1 MTTAGGTR
9 LARVGAAARAR
20 RPLRRRTARTIV
32 IYGSF
37 LVFALWVLLPIWFT
51 VVSSISQPAEMVAR
65 PPHWIPQHPTLENF
79 EAVFGSASKARNTSE
94 QNARILASLGWSAI
108 IGISVS
114 ALNLVIGGLAAYGYS
129 RFRFR
134 GSRAGY
140 LFLLVSRVIPA
151 IAIITPF
158 FVIFRVTGLINTP
171 FALIISYLLF
181 TLPLSIWLLKSYFDA
196 LSPEIEEAAMVDG
209 ASRLRIVW
217 IIVAPLA
224 APGLIATGLL
234 VFLEAWSEF
243 FYANVLTN
251 QLTVPPL
258 LASYNSLQTFSWNTL
273 AAATVLSLVP
283 PVLIA
288 IIFQRYV
295 VSGLSHGALK

>member
-1 MTTAGGTR
+1 MTPNVAVRPVSVGTR
-9 LARVGAAARAR
+9 RRVRLSR
-20 RPLRRRTARTIV
+20 RHLGRSLV
-32 IYGSF
+32 IYVS
-37 LVFALWVLLPIWFT
+37 LAAFAAWVLLPLWFT
-51 VVSSISQPAEMVAR
+51 AMSSISQPAEMVAR
-65 PPHWIPQHPTLENF
+65 PPHWIPQSPTLENY
-79 EAVFGSASKARNTSE
+79 EAVFGTASKARNSSE
-94 QNARILASLGWSAI
+94 QNARIVTSLGWSLI
-108 IGISVS
+108 IGITVA
-114 ALNLVIGGLAAYGYS
+114 ALNLLIGGLAAYGYS

-134 GSRAGY
+134 GSRSGY
-140 LFLLVSRVIPA
+140 VFLLVSRVVPA

-158 FVIFRVTGLINTP
+158 FIAFRVTGLINTP
-171 FALIISYLLF
+171 FALIFSYFLF
-181 TLPLSIWLLKSYFDA
+181 TLPLSIWLLRSYFDA

-209 ASRLRIVW
+209 ASRLRILW

-224 APGLIATGLL
+224 APGLIATALL

-243 FYANVLTN
+243 FYANVLTS